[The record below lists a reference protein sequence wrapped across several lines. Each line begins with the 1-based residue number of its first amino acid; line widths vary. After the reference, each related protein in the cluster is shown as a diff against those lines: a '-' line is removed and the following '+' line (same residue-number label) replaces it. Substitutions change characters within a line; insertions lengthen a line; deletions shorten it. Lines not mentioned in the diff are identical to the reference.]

1 VTDRDYDVSAMRY
14 LAAVEAED
22 FAAIAEMW
30 SQAELDPQL
39 AAMFHELH
47 AELAAANGDRA
58 EAKVVAMIEKLLP
71 SAIVERP
78 VAKSV
83 TVAEVAEQLRR
94 HPPFSLTMDDLRA
107 TDTLLASTDPIPAT
121 LGLAETV
128 AWGRKF
134 GSASEA
140 YWRAFREAA
149 LLLRMQRESQA
160 DSWQMAA
167 RPAKRSEGKS

>member
-1 VTDRDYDVSAMRY
+1 MTDHDYDVSAMRY

-30 SQAELDPQL
+30 TQAERDSQL

-47 AELAAANGDRA
+47 AELAATSGDRV
-58 EAKVVAMIEKLLP
+58 EASVVATIEKLLP

-78 VAKSV
+78 VAKLM

-94 HPPFSLTMDDLRA
+94 HPPAGLTLDDLRT
-107 TDTLLASTDPIPAT
+107 TDTLLASTEPVPAT

-128 AWGRKF
+128 EWGRTF
-134 GSASEA
+134 GSASDA
-140 YWRAFREAA
+140 YWKAFRDAA
-149 LLLRMQRESQA
+149 LLLRMQRESHA
-160 DSWQMAA
+160 HNWQMAA
-167 RPAKRSEGKS
+167 RPAKRTGAQS